1 MGSRTDRAK
10 NLTARVLT
18 ADGDTPFVRIEF
30 SIANE
35 LPLRVIRRRTG
46 FVFSLDNMGYF
57 CGMTP
62 DGGEVIFE
70 GIPERGGSFV
80 TIDDIAVEVG
90 VTYAYFVIS
99 DENRN
104 AFAGPAA
111 VKVRDPYIFRSHER
125 ILEKTEALAR
135 DFGGRVVE
143 MGETVG
149 HKRLAALVLGNPER
163 SVSLIGAVHA
173 GEAGAELCLS
183 VAENILRTRPELL
196 DKVGLTVL
204 PSVNADE
211 RERVVEGHPA
221 YLRQNRNAIDINRN
235 FDAHWETVGT
245 SYGVSTDDPR
255 ASTYRGPY
263 PTSEPETRAV
273 VRLMEETHPEV
284 AISYHHVS
292 SITGDSMYVAR
303 SAAEDTDFNE
313 RAERVSLA
321 YKQGFRAPL
330 GYPMNRV
337 LFHSGSAGGF
347 PTYCYERG
355 IIGFD
360 VEHWASDLPM
370 FNESRGDEPTREML
384 DLCVECHTSA
394 LVSLLENM

>member
-18 ADGDTPFVRIEF
+18 EDGLTPFVRIEF

-35 LPLRVIRRRTG
+35 LPLRVIKRRTG
-46 FVFSLDNMGYF
+46 FVFPLDNMGYF

-70 GIPERGGSFV
+70 GLPEREGSFV
-80 TIDDIAVEVG
+80 TIDDHAVEVG
-90 VTYAYFVIS
+90 ITYAYFVIS
-99 DENRN
+99 DENRE

-111 VKVRDPYIFRSHER
+111 VKVRDPYIFWSHER

-135 DFGGRVVE
+135 DFGGRVIE
-143 MGETVG
+143 AGETVG
-149 HKRLAALVLGNPER
+149 HRRLAALSLGNPAR
-163 SVSLIGAVHA
+163 TVALLGAVHA

-183 VAENILRTRPELL
+183 VAENLLRTRSELL
-196 DKVGLTVL
+196 ERVGLILL

-211 RERVVEGHPA
+211 RERVVEGHPS

-235 FDAHWETVGT
+235 FDAHWDIVGR

-292 SITGDSMYVAR
+292 SITGDSMYCSKLAVD
-303 SAAEDTDFNE
+303 DTAFNE
-313 RAERVSLA
+313 RAERVALA
-321 YKQGFRAPL
+321 YKQGFRAPI

-347 PTYCYERG
+347 PTYCYEHG

-360 VEHWASDLPM
+360 VEHWASELPM
-370 FNESRGDEPTREML
+370 FNESKGDEPTREML

-394 LVSLLENM
+394 LISLLENM

>member
-18 ADGDTPFVRIEF
+18 EDGVTPFVRIEF

-35 LPLRVIRRRTG
+35 LPLRVIKRRTG
-46 FVFSLDNMGYF
+46 FVFPLDNMGYF
-57 CGMTP
+57 YGMTP
-62 DGGEVIFE
+62 DGGELIFE
-70 GIPERGGSFV
+70 GIPERDGSFV
-80 TIDDIAVEVG
+80 NIDDPAVEVG

-99 DENRN
+99 DGNRA
-104 AFAGPAA
+104 AFVGPAA
-111 VKVRDPYIFRSHER
+111 VKVRDPYIFWSHDR
-125 ILEKTEALAR
+125 ILEKTEALSR
-135 DFGGRVVE
+135 DFGGRVIEV
-143 MGETVG
+143 GETVG
-149 HKRLAALVLGNPER
+149 HKRLAALVLGNPKR
-163 SVSLIGAVHA
+163 SVALLGAVHA

-183 VAENILRTRPELL
+183 VAENLLRMRPELL
-196 DKVGLTVL
+196 EKVGLTVL

-273 VRLMEETHPEV
+273 VRLMKETHPEV

-292 SITGDSMYVAR
+292 SITGDSMYCSKLAVDD
-303 SAAEDTDFNE
+303 AAFNE

-321 YKQGFRAPL
+321 YKQGFRAPI

-347 PTYCYERG
+347 PTYCYEHG

-360 VEHWASDLPM
+360 VEHWASELPM
-370 FNESRGDEPTREML
+370 FNESRNDEPTREML
-384 DLCVECHTSA
+384 DLCVECHTLA
-394 LVSLLENM
+394 LICLLENM

>member
-10 NLTARVLT
+10 NLTARVHT
-18 ADGDTPFVRIEF
+18 EDGLTPFVRIEF

-35 LPLRVIRRRTG
+35 LPLRVIKRRTG
-46 FVFSLDNMGYF
+46 FVFPLDNMGYF

-62 DGGEVIFE
+62 EGGEVIFE
-70 GIPERGGSFV
+70 GVPERDGSFV
-80 TIDDIAVEVG
+80 TIDDHAVEDG

-99 DENRN
+99 DENRD

-111 VKVRDPYIFRSHER
+111 VKLRDPYIFWSHER

-135 DFGGRVVE
+135 DLGGRVIEV
-143 MGETVG
+143 GETVG
-149 HKRLAALVLGNPER
+149 HRRLAALSLGNPDR
-163 SVSLIGAVHA
+163 TVALLGAVHA

-196 DKVGLTVL
+196 ERVGLTIL

-221 YLRQNRNAIDINRN
+221 YIRQNRNAIDINRN
-235 FDAHWETVGT
+235 FDAHWDTVGR

-292 SITGDSMYVAR
+292 SITGDSMYCSKLAVDDDA
-303 SAAEDTDFNE
+303 FNR
-313 RAERVSLA
+313 RAERVALA
-321 YKQGFRAPL
+321 YKQGFRAPI

-347 PTYCYERG
+347 PTYCYEHG

-360 VEHWASDLPM
+360 VEHWASELPM
-370 FNESRGDEPTREML
+370 FNESRNDEPTREML

-394 LVSLLENM
+394 LISLLENM